1 MPEAEEEEKEIEN
14 LFEQIMKEN
23 FSNLEKELDI
33 QVHEAQRVL
42 KHAQAHQPRN
52 QHKKGPIC
60 TWVAGEMTESPAS
73 SIVPSQTSTPPTAP
87 QHIEV
92 SYPTRVNTQGSAP
105 YHGRGVLRQGNKPK

>member
-42 KHAQAHQPRN
+42 NKLRPKRNTPR
-52 QHKKGPIC
+52 
-60 TWVAGEMTESPAS
+60 
-73 SIVPSQTSTPPTAP
+73 
-87 QHIEV
+87 HIIIKLSRIKDKE
-92 SYPTRVNTQGSAP
+92 RA
-105 YHGRGVLRQGNKPK
+105 VLAKMET